1 MVNQINNSHLIK
13 IFGRDNT
20 ILLGFENKLGYK
32 YFCGD
37 RQLSDKKYYTKSEIE
52 EFLKSSRINKYKF
65 YSVFPDLD
73 NPQLIYSHDFLPT
86 EDLSIRYLPLY
97 NNPDTIFEYE
107 EQGYSDLISN
117 GLFHTMANSFLVEC
131 NVQGHF
137 NNILQVTLSSD
148 RGEDSSFA
156 TIIYDDKTVVKKPLY
171 NSGFKKLSELVNNL
185 EALKKIGIRA
195 IDCKLDENGLIMPYV
210 DAPLGNVYLQ
220 NLCAID
226 KDVFIDKMD
235 YFVSLINKSASKGIC
250 YFDFVPLNCFF
261 NDNDFVFF
269 DQEFALDVQKY
280 PADMLIYRTI
290 VIVYSVF
297 SKVNSVVP
305 IDFFWKRYNILNKV
319 AELEKL
325 SHDFLMQ
332 LRHQDEY
339 KQFNAL
345 HQRKAA
351 IVEFNKKDRLS
362 THFYDTLNKSY
373 LDGINN
379 KKIYVF
385 GSGKYAQIFIQKH
398 KHFVN
403 ICTAVDNNSEK
414 WGLSVEGVEII
425 SPEMLKKAYNP
436 DIRVIICV
444 KDYKEIYLQ
453 LYSMGIKD
461 ITLYSPYEKILDKPY
476 RIGYLSG
483 VFDLYHIGHVNMF
496 RRAKEKCDYLIVG
509 VTSDEYVVNKKGKTP
524 FIPCEER
531 IAVVQSCE
539 YVDKAVKVPYLH
551 EEITE
556 AWEKYHYDVQFC
568 GSDYEHD
575 NWWLAQKAWLEE
587 HGSTIIFFPYT
598 QQTSSTKIK
607 SLIDKKLV

>member
-1 MVNQINNSHLIK
+1 MVNNIINSHLIK
-13 IFGRDNT
+13 IFGRDDT

-37 RQLSDKKYYTKSEIE
+37 KKLPDKDYYTKSEIE
-52 EFLKSSRINKYKF
+52 KNLHLSGINKYKF

-86 EDLSIRYLPLY
+86 EDLSIRYLPVY
-97 NNPDTIFEYE
+97 NNPDTVFEYE
-107 EQGYSDLISN
+107 EQGYGDLISN

-131 NVQGHF
+131 NEQGYF

-148 RGEDSSFA
+148 RGDNSSFA

-171 NSGFKKLSELVNNL
+171 DSGLKKLSDLANNL
-185 EALKKIGIRA
+185 ETLKETGIRV
-195 IDCKLDENGLIMPYV
+195 IDCKMDGNGLAMPYV

-220 NLCAID
+220 DLCVTD
-226 KDVFIDKMD
+226 KDAFIDKMD
-235 YFVSLINKSASKGIC
+235 YFVSLINKSASKGVC

-261 NDNDFVFF
+261 LDNDFVFF
-269 DQEFALDVQKY
+269 DQEFALDVHKF
-280 PADMLIYRTI
+280 PTDMLIYRTI
-290 VIVYSVF
+290 VIVYSAF
-297 SKVNSVVP
+297 AKVNSVVP
-305 IDFFWKRYNILNKV
+305 IDFFWKRYNIQDKV
-319 AELEKL
+319 AKLEKL
-325 SHDFLMQ
+325 SHNFLMQ

-362 THFYDTLNKSY
+362 THFYDALKKPY
-373 LDGINN
+373 LGGVNN

-385 GSGKYAQIFIQKH
+385 GSGKYAQNFIQKH
-398 KHFVN
+398 RHIVN
-403 ICTAVDNNSEK
+403 ICSAVDNNSEK
-414 WGLSVEGVEII
+414 WGSSVEGVGII
-425 SPEMLKKAYNP
+425 SPEMLKKAYNS
-436 DIRVIICV
+436 DVRIIICV

-453 LYSMGIKD
+453 LYLMGIKD
-461 ITLYSPYEKILDKPY
+461 ITLYNPCEKASDKPY

-539 YVDKAVKVPYLH
+539 YVDKAVVVPYLH

-556 AWEKYHYDVQFC
+556 AWEKYRYDVQFC
-568 GSDYEHD
+568 GSDYKHD
-575 NWWLAQKAWLEE
+575 GWWLTQKAWLEE
-587 HGSTIIFFPYT
+587 RGSTIVFFPYT

-607 SLIDKKLV
+607 SLVEKRLL

>member
-1 MVNQINNSHLIK
+1 MVNQISNSHLIK
-13 IFGRDNT
+13 IFSRDNT

-37 RQLSDKKYYTKSEIE
+37 RQLPGKKYYTKSEIE
-52 EFLKSSRINKYKF
+52 DYLHSSWISKYKF

-73 NPQLIYSHDFLPT
+73 NPQLIYSHAFLPA
-86 EDLSIRYLPLY
+86 EDLCIRYLPLY
-97 NNPDTIFEYE
+97 NSPDTVFEYE
-107 EQGYSDLISN
+107 EQGYSDLINN
-117 GLFHTMANSFLVEC
+117 GLFHSMANTFLVEC
-131 NVQGHF
+131 NEQGHF

-148 RGEDSSFA
+148 RGENSSFA
-156 TIIYDDKTVVKKPLY
+156 TIIYDDKTVVKKPLFA
-171 NSGFKKLSELVNNL
+171 SGFKKLSELANNL
-185 EALKKIGIRA
+185 ESLKEAGIKV
-195 IDCKLDENGLIMPYV
+195 IDCKLDENGLTMPYV

-220 NLCAID
+220 DLCITD
-226 KDVFIDKMD
+226 KDAFIDKMD
-235 YFVSLINKSASKGIC
+235 YFVSLINKSASKGVC

-261 NDNDFVFF
+261 KDNDFVFF

-280 PADMLIYRTI
+280 PVDMLIYRTI
-290 VIVYSVF
+290 VIVYSAF
-297 SKVNSVVP
+297 EKVNAVVP
-305 IDFFWKRYNILNKV
+305 IDFFWKRYNIQNKV
-319 AELEKL
+319 VELEKL

-345 HQRKAA
+345 HQRKAE
-351 IVEFNKKDRLS
+351 IVEFNKNDRLS
-362 THFYDTLNKSY
+362 THFYDALKKSY

-379 KKIYVF
+379 KRVYIF
-385 GSGKYAQIFIQKH
+385 GCGKYAQQFIK
-398 KHFVN
+398 KYKNIMN
-403 ICTAVDNNSEK
+403 ICASVDNNSEK
-414 WGLSVEGVEII
+414 WGSCVDGIEVI
-425 SPEMLKKAYNP
+425 SPEMMKKADNP

-461 ITLYSPYEKILDKPY
+461 ITLYSPCEKISDKPY
-476 RIGYLSG
+476 RVGYLSG

-524 FIPCEER
+524 FIPCDER
-531 IAVVQSCE
+531 IMVVQSCE
-539 YVDKAVKVPYLH
+539 YVDKAVKIPYLY

-556 AWEKYHYDVQFC
+556 AWEKYRYDVQFC

-575 NWWLAQKAWLEE
+575 GWWLTQKAWLEE
-587 HGSTIIFFPYT
+587 HGSTIVFFPYT